1 MKYRYA
7 LALAIAAATTTACSK
22 SGVEVKPEEVFATVN
37 GQAISIKEFDSF
49 VTAISNGSV
58 TADKLTPEQRKQLTD
73 RLIGMH
79 VAAAEAEKAGLDKTG
94 DTATQLSL
102 WRTNILSDAM
112 IKQYNEKNPIS
123 DADVKAEYDSQ
134 VAAMP
139 GEYKASHILVKT
151 KEEADALIA
160 QLKSGKDFAEL
171 AKKNSIDPGSG
182 KNGGDLGWFS
192 PASMVKEFSDAVAKL
207 KVGEMTDAPVQ
218 SQFGFHIIKLEDTR
232 KPNPPALADVKP
244 QVENLVKNK
253 RVEKYLEDL
262 RKTAKVEVKPVAA
275 TTASSS
281 SSTSVA
287 AEAAK

>member
-7 LALAIAAATTTACSK
+7 LALVIAIATTTACSK

-37 GQAISIKEFDSF
+37 GQPISIKEFESF

-79 VAAAEAEKAGLDKTG
+79 VAAAEAEKAGLDKKG

-112 IKQYNEKNPIS
+112 IKQYNEKNPVS
-123 DADVKAEYDSQ
+123 DADIKAEYDTQ

-151 KEEADALIA
+151 KEEADAIIA

-192 PASMVKEFSDAVAKL
+192 PTSMVKEFSDAVAKL
-207 KVGEMTDAPVQ
+207 KVGEMTDTPVQ

-262 RKTAKVEVKPVAA
+262 RKTAKVEVKPVVA
-275 TTASSS
+275 TASSS
-281 SSTSVA
+281 SSSA
-287 AEAAK
+287 ASTEAAK